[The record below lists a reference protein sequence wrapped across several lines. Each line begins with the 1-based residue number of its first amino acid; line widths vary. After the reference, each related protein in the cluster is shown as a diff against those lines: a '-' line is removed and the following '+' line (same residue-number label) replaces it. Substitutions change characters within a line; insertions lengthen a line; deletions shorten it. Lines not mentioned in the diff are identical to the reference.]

1 MVLDNMSIFE
11 IGMLVC
17 FGSSWP
23 FAVYK
28 TYTTKNVKGKSILF
42 LGLIF
47 LGYVFGMI
55 HKFFYSYDFVIFL
68 YLLNGLLVLS
78 DIILYFQYR
87 NRQEA

>member
-1 MVLDNMSIFE
+1 MVLDHMSVFE
-11 IGMLVC
+11 IGMLIC

-28 TYTTKNVKGKSILF
+28 TYKTKNVKGKSILF